1 MRLLQKP
8 FSEALDFI
16 GEHQEYTN
24 RFAEMIVKQV
34 IHNDTHNVAQNN
46 HLTDDEVWS
55 MAGRRVSLKAF
66 RIRMERFVIKK
77 DRSTSSS
84 RPIK

>member
-1 MRLLQKP
+1 
-8 FSEALDFI
+8 
-16 GEHQEYTN
+16 
-24 RFAEMIVKQV
+24 MIVKQV

-55 MAGRRVSLKAF
+55 MAAGATSEP
-66 RIRMERFVIKK
+66 ERFKDGAICDKK
-77 DRSTSSS
+77 DSLQVS

>member
-1 MRLLQKP
+1 MRLPCCKSHLA
-8 FSEALDFI
+8 EALDFI

-46 HLTDDEVWS
+46 HLTTTKS
-55 MAGRRVSLKAF
+55 MAAGATSEPESVSDKDGA
-66 RIRMERFVIKK
+66 ICDKK
-77 DRSTSSS
+77 R
-84 RPIK
+84 